1 MYYHKLSI
9 VFSTLA
15 IGCLSLPVL
24 LQQEEIQISR
34 SSPGVAVGVG
44 TATATHLGGHTRP
57 ALGSEIVET
66 RRTTTREV
74 LGKLQEEPATNT
86 GVEEVSAGKEEE
98 QPKSAAY
105 LVGTGVIGT
114 PVVVATPVVHTGL
127 LHRGYPHV
135 GVGIGRVDVTR
146 TETNVVTSGVY

>member
-1 MYYHKLSI
+1 MYYKFSI
-9 VFSTLA
+9 VFSTLV

-24 LQQEEIQISR
+24 LQQKIQISR
-34 SSPGVAVGVG
+34 TSPGAVAAGVG
-44 TATATHLGGHTRP
+44 TSSAATATHLGGHTRP
-57 ALGSEIVET
+57 LGSEIVET

-74 LGKLQEEPATNT
+74 LGKLQEEPASNT
-86 GVEEVSAGKEEE
+86 GAEEVSE

-105 LVGTGVIGT
+105 IVGTGVIGT

-127 LHRGYPHV
+127 LHRSYPHV

-146 TETNVVTSGVY
+146 TETNVITSGVY